1 MSRGRDDDVGKMLGG
16 WLGKAR
22 QIATPPQPSE
32 VPGSL
37 NRAEQA
43 RAHSGGDEAL
53 SQLNFKIPNRLKKR
67 IKQLAVRDNV
77 TLLAMLAHMVELYEK
92 EHGRLGTK

>member
-1 MSRGRDDDVGKMLGG
+1 MSRGRDDDVGKMLGS
-16 WLGKAR
+16 WLGKAK

-37 NRAEQA
+37 NRAEQM
-43 RAHSGGDEAL
+43 RGYSRGDDAL

-67 IKQLAVRDNV
+67 IKQLAVRDNI
-77 TLLAMLAHMVELYEK
+77 TLLTMLDEMVELYEK
-92 EHGRLGTK
+92 ENGKLGK